1 MSPTRLRAERARTH
15 DDARAPGPTQ
25 AIACADAATGN
36 RALALW
42 LSRDAALPL
51 EAEADRAAAATV
63 REGVATS
70 RSVPPDTNSLA
81 GQPLDRATRARF
93 EDAFGHDFSQ
103 VRVHQDAAMQRRLQD
118 VHAHALTEGTRIGFA
133 PGAYR
138 PDTPDGQRRL
148 AHELAH
154 VVQQRGGVPAASG
167 RPGLSRAPAGPQADT
182 NRDALNARLKVV
194 RERLATLRAQYQAL
208 NDEFAGS
215 VMSERLEESLRKGT
229 ADLHAQARSESAGP
243 ALWGGT
249 FAIRAI
255 RKAASATVQGQ
266 SATIN
271 ARLELSYLALKDK
284 EAEARAATDIPRI
297 DKAIRDVWQVKIA
310 NGEYA
315 GMDFK
320 LVPAITWRRK
330 KDKAAEDAFQ
340 IEVRGPDK
348 EPSSGDSVHGSI
360 SLAPAHL
367 EGSRVIV
374 VAHELAHV
382 FGFTDAYLKM
392 EIPAGKGKPA
402 SEQWSVGRGDAAGR
416 TDLLGMID
424 PVVLQRLKKKGAVT
438 EADFQRQSGTVHIWE
453 EDASTVL
460 RTFGVA
466 PPPPKPLTI
475 DDDEFDPGAD
485 LQRIEREG
493 EGKLAR
499 IRKKRRRADNAI
511 ESLDLAE
518 AIMKL
523 EAEEKS
529 LDKQLG
535 AAP

>member
-1 MSPTRLRAERARTH
+1 MRHPRQHTARSH
-15 DDARAPGPTQ
+15 DDAASPRPALG
-25 AIACADAATGN
+25 AGAMGAATGN
-36 RALALW
+36 RALAEW

-51 EAEADRAAAATV
+51 EAEAERAAVAATV
-63 REGVATS
+63 GEGATLQ
-70 RSVPPDTNSLA
+70 RSGSPGGNSPA
-81 GQPLDRATRARF
+81 GQPLDRGARAHF
-93 EDAFGHDFSQ
+93 ESAFGQDFSQ
-103 VRVHQDAAMQRRLQD
+103 VRVHQDAATQQRLHE
-118 VHAHALTEGTRIGFA
+118 VHAHALTEGHRIGFA

-138 PDTPDGQRRL
+138 PDTPNGQRRL

-154 VVQQRGGVPAASG
+154 VVQQRGGSAAAG
-167 RPGLSRAPAGPQADT
+167 ARPGLSRAPAGPQADT
-182 NRDALNARLKVV
+182 NRDALSARLKVV
-194 RERLATLRAQYQAL
+194 RERLATLRAKYQAL
-208 NDEFAGS
+208 NDEFTDSLMG
-215 VMSERLEESLRKGT
+215 ERQEESLRKGT
-229 ADLHAQARSESAGP
+229 ADLHARARSESAAP

-249 FAIRAI
+249 FAVRAI
-255 RKAASATVQGQ
+255 RKVASATVQGQ
-266 SATIN
+266 SVTIN
-271 ARLELSYLALKDK
+271 AKLELSYLALKDK

-320 LVPAITWRRK
+320 LVPSITWRGK

-367 EGSRVIV
+367 EGARVIV

-438 EADFQRQSGTVHIWE
+438 EADFQRQSGAVHIWE
-453 EDASTVL
+453 EDASIVL
-460 RTFGVA
+460 RTLGVT
-466 PPPPKPLTI
+466 PPPSKPLTI
-475 DDDEFDPGAD
+475 ADDEFDPGAD
-485 LQRIEREG
+485 LHRMEREG
-493 EGKLAR
+493 EEKLAR

-518 AIMKL
+518 EIMKL